1 MSHHVFS
8 PSFGRCPRASR
19 LLQVSPNCS
28 EPSSAFPEHLGG
40 NPHPSLWGEGLPRAT
55 PTGPQPHATPVP
67 SSPAALPL
75 RLEEPGP
82 VSSLEPVHMLPLSLE
97 YLFFLHFS
105 TQLAPLIHSSPCS
118 KVTFSERNLENRL
131 LPASPRVPHTPS
143 SHIVSMIPPEALLS
157 PHGPR
162 ALLSARWSQASWAF
176 CVAAGFL
183 EAAAVPTRRSDLD
196 SVTFCTL

>member
-1 MSHHVFS
+1 MPSQNTWEETHTPRCGAKASLARRPRPPTSCHPCPLQPRRPPS
-8 PSFGRCPRASR
+8 PPGGARACFF
-19 LLQVSPNCS
+19 L
-28 EPSSAFPEHLGG
+28 
-40 NPHPSLWGEGLPRAT
+40 RA
-55 PTGPQPHATPVP
+55 HAH
-67 SSPAALPL
+67 A
-75 RLEEPGP
+75 
-82 VSSLEPVHMLPLSLE
+82 SSLPGI
-97 YLFFLHFS
+97 FFLHFS

-143 SHIVSMIPPEALLS
+143 SHIVSMIPREALLS

-162 ALLSARWSQASWAF
+162 ALLSARRSQASWAF

-196 SVTFCTL
+196 SVTSALCDTGHNNVNLVGLNLLACEMGLTTYA